1 MQSSSNFFK
10 SFVPVKIYQSVS
22 SLYMTCI
29 SKMPRNSTQPECD
42 HRLVI
47 EQALVSAVD
56 QTLRPLDYEK
66 RQREAREIL
75 LKSQENL
82 FQEMGLGQSS
92 ADGGG
97 VLTEDDED
105 GAFSGPVRLRS
116 EILLNE
122 YRKLYEAP
130 AKTAS
135 YEVLLLKDIK
145 QYTWLILGLCIA
157 ACSIFTLI
165 HLI

>member
-1 MQSSSNFFK
+1 
-10 SFVPVKIYQSVS
+10 
-22 SLYMTCI
+22 
-29 SKMPRNSTQPECD
+29 MPRNSIQPECD

-82 FQEMGLGQSS
+82 FQQMGLDQSS
-92 ADGGG
+92 VDEGG

-135 YEVLLLKDIK
+135 YEVLLLKDISK
-145 QYTWLILGLCIA
+145 YKFCALCR
-157 ACSIFTLI
+157 CYSSNV
-165 HLI
+165 

>member
-1 MQSSSNFFK
+1 MQAGSNFFK

-42 HRLVI
+42 PRLVI

-92 ADGGG
+92 TQEGGM
-97 VLTEDDED
+97 LTEDDED
-105 GAFSGPVRLRS
+105 GALRGPVRLKS

-122 YRKLYEAP
+122 YRKLYETP
-130 AKTAS
+130 SRTAS
-135 YEVLLLKDIK
+135 YDSLLLKDFSK
-145 QYTWLILGLCIA
+145 YAKDDASAEVKAKRTRSLD
-157 ACSIFTLI
+157 
-165 HLI
+165 H